1 MSKKRTPDSL
11 FNEIAQD
18 NEVLQRFKHHSLR
31 VMYLSSMLAKKV
43 GVYDED
49 LHIASLLHDIGKIG
63 ISKEVLFKKDKLTG
77 LEWTILQSHSHVG
90 NLIVRKELGKTRA
103 AEFIRDHHENWDGT
117 GYPRRLMG
125 EEISI
130 QGRIIRVCDS
140 FDAMTYDMRDYKLTK
155 MSYREAFDELE
166 RCSWKEF
173 DGNLVQDFI
182 SLLIEIELPDSWY
195 DSFDSTFMEN
205 IFKKLDNPTDIL

>member
-1 MSKKRTPDSL
+1 MVEVKLVSKKRTPDSL

-155 MSYREAFDELE
+155 CLIE
-166 RCSWKEF
+166 RHLMSWK
-173 DGNLVQDFI
+173 DAPGKNLMVI
-182 SLLIEIELPDSWY
+182 
-195 DSFDSTFMEN
+195 
-205 IFKKLDNPTDIL
+205 

>member
-31 VMYLSSMLAKKV
+31 VMYLSSMLAKV

-155 MSYREAFDELE
+155 CLIE
-166 RCSWKEF
+166 RHLMSWK
-173 DGNLVQDFI
+173 DAPGKNLMVI
-182 SLLIEIELPDSWY
+182 
-195 DSFDSTFMEN
+195 
-205 IFKKLDNPTDIL
+205 